1 MTDAPY
7 PLLTA
12 VARTKDD
19 DTFARLLREGG
30 RALLRDPA
38 GIAPVAWAALAGKG
52 DIPHAA
58 ARLLATALDEARM
71 AEENDLP
78 EGAALLSALAA
89 AVAAREAEVPL
100 AMAERL
106 ALARAYASAGLVP
119 PPFATLTTDTIPDH
133 APDRAAMPDLDEIL
147 DPVLREAGDAHGRAH
162 AALSELL
169 AGLPPEVAAMLVS
182 MTVARPGAVE
192 ARLGLYWL
200 LDPRADIRLAAATAL
215 LSRPGLPPDLSALL
229 PTLRKWLPNDPARM
243 AVDALIRRQMR
254 SGALPAAP
262 SVKVHRAASSLPD
275 GVGVQSLIASVQ
287 IGSRRAVAMC
297 MLKQGHGVK
306 DAFLIPCDS
315 ATRQKTLLV
324 RILDKIDTIDLPGA
338 ALPAILA
345 RGLGEALALGLLS
358 APGMVD
364 VAEIWGPEALSPQPF
379 ATADILAALGPAP
392 GAAED
397 GALIAASA
405 TWADRFPHLV
415 SWFEDTGPLR
425 AALARARTDT
435 DREAAV
441 WKHLATRREFWAR
454 IIATSAAVLHAGQD
468 PLWRSFASVARALAA
483 GRALKRIPILLDIVA
498 MTLEA
503 WADDGTVA
511 APEEAHEGGDA
522 LLAEVDLAEVDLAG
536 AGLRDAFLNGYLT
549 AVSIAPVAPAP
560 EVWLGTLLGGIE
572 FPGDGAIN
580 RVMAA
585 ISARM
590 DWIEET
596 APDPV
601 AIAARLA
608 SLDAQG
614 LQDWCAG
621 FAALVTA
628 APRAWPA
635 RSLGTDDKRLL
646 RAISQVGEGDTD
658 ISFITILPAW
668 IAQRHARRK

>member
-1 MTDAPY
+1 MTDAPH

-12 VARTKDD
+12 LARARDD
-19 DTFARLLREGG
+19 DTFARLLRDGG

-52 DIPHAA
+52 DTAHAA

-100 AMAERL
+100 AMPERL

-147 DPVLREAGDAHGRAH
+147 DPALREAGDAPGQAH

-169 AGLPPEVAAMLVS
+169 VGLPPEVAAMLVS

-215 LSRPGLPPDLSALL
+215 LSRRGLPPDLSALL
-229 PTLRKWLPNDPARM
+229 PTLRKWLPDDPARG

-254 SGALPAAP
+254 CEAQPAAP
-262 SVKVHRAASSLPD
+262 AIKVYRAASSLPD
-275 GVGVQSLIASVQ
+275 GVGAQSLIAAVQ
-287 IGSRRAVAMC
+287 ISGRRAVAMC

-315 ATRQKTLLV
+315 ATRQKTLLA
-324 RILDKIDTIDLPGA
+324 RILDEIDTIDLPPA

-345 RGLGEALALGLLS
+345 RGVGEALALGLLP

-364 VAEIWGPEALSPQPF
+364 MAEIWGPDALSPQPF
-379 ATADILAALGPAP
+379 ATADILATLGPAP

-397 GALIAASA
+397 GAQIAASA
-405 TWADRFPHLV
+405 TWADRFPHLD

-435 DREAAV
+435 GREAAV
-441 WKHLATRREFWAR
+441 WKHLATRRDVWAR

-468 PLWRSFASVARALAA
+468 PMWRSFAAVARALAA
-483 GRALKRIPILLDIVA
+483 DRALKRIPILHDIVA

-503 WADDGTVA
+503 WADDGTAA

-522 LLAEVDLAEVDLAG
+522 LLAEVDLAG

-549 AVSIAPVAPAP
+549 AVSVAPVAPAP
-560 EVWLGTLLGGIE
+560 EIWLGTLLGGIE
-572 FPGDGAIN
+572 FPGEGAIN

-590 DWIEET
+590 DQIEPA

-601 AIAARLA
+601 VMAARIA
-608 SLDAQG
+608 TLDAQG

-628 APRAWPA
+628 APRSWPA

-646 RAISQVGEGDTD
+646 RALSQVAEGDID
-658 ISFITILPAW
+658 IPFITILPAW

>member
-1 MTDAPY
+1 MTDAPL

-12 VARTKDD
+12 LARAQDD
-19 DTFARLLREGG
+19 DSFARMLRDAG

-38 GIAPVAWAALAGKG
+38 GVAPIARAALAGKG
-52 DIPHAA
+52 DTAHAA

-71 AEENDLP
+71 AQENEQP
-78 EGAALLSALAA
+78 EGPALLSALAA
-89 AVAAREAEVPL
+89 AVAAREVEVSL
-100 AMAERL
+100 AMPERL

-133 APDRAAMPDLDEIL
+133 APDGAAMPDLDEIL
-147 DPVLREAGDAHGRAH
+147 DPVLREAGDAPGQAH

-200 LDPRADIRLAAATAL
+200 LDPRADLRLAAATAL

-229 PTLRKWLPNDPARM
+229 PTLRKWLPDDPARG

-254 SGALPAAP
+254 CEAQPAAP
-262 SVKVHRAASSLPD
+262 AIKVYRAASSLPD
-275 GVGVQSLIASVQ
+275 GVGAQSLIASVQ
-287 IGSRRAVAMC
+287 IGGRRAVAMC
-297 MLKQGHGVK
+297 MLKQSHGVK

-315 ATRQKTLLV
+315 ATRQKTLLA
-324 RILDKIDTIDLPGA
+324 RILDEIDTIDLPPA

-345 RGLGEALALGLLS
+345 RGLGEALALGLLP

-364 VAEIWGPEALSPQPF
+364 MAEIWGPDALSPQPF
-379 ATADILAALGPAP
+379 ATADILATLGPAP

-397 GALIAASA
+397 GAQIAASA
-405 TWADRFPHLV
+405 TWADRFPHLD
-415 SWFEDTGPLR
+415 SWFEDTGLLR

-435 DREAAV
+435 GREAAV
-441 WKHLATRREFWAR
+441 WKHLATRRDVWAR
-454 IIATSAAVLHAGQD
+454 IIATSAAVLQAGQD
-468 PLWRSFASVARALAA
+468 PAWRSFVAVARALA
-483 GRALKRIPILLDIVA
+483 GDRALKRIPILHDIVA

-503 WADDGTVA
+503 WADDGAGA
-511 APEEAHEGGDA
+511 AQEEDHEGGDA
-522 LLAEVDLAEVDLAG
+522 LLAEVDLAG

-590 DWIEET
+590 DQIEQA

-601 AIAARLA
+601 VMAARIATLG
-608 SLDAQG
+608 AQG

-646 RAISQVGEGDTD
+646 RALKQVAEGDPD
-658 ISFITILPAW
+658 PALISILPAW